1 MFLEPGLIESGII
14 DPIIRLGWNSPWEL
28 LLANA
33 DLGNSGVSFF
43 GSTFDGY
50 FEDEAKILA
59 NLIQHRA
66 SGNSFVSFEPSDC
79 IIGAGETK
87 RYASIILPAFK
98 KVNENQ
104 LLCLVRYI

>member
-1 MFLEPGLIESGII
+1 M
-14 DPIIRLGWNSPWEL
+14 
-28 LLANA
+28 ANA

-66 SGNSFVSFEPSDC
+66 SGNSFVSFEPSDG
-79 IIGAGETK
+79 IIGAGETVNVTVK
-87 RYASIILPAFK
+87 YNSTGLQ
-98 KVNENQ
+98 KVN
-104 LLCLVRYI
+104 IGT